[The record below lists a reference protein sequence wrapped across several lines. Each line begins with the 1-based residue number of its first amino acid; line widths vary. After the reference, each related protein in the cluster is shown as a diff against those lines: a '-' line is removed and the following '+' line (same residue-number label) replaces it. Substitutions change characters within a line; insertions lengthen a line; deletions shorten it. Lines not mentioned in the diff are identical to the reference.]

1 MNAKIGR
8 RHLAVA
14 FLGLSLI
21 VALAIGLRAQN
32 GGVTVQAHTAGMQLQ
47 GMPDTDDESAAPEG
61 NKVGRVQRDQ
71 DSQTDKQELVAALS
85 HDRLPQD
92 SKARGAP
99 LDQQPLKAR
108 N

>member
-1 MNAKIGR
+1 MSANIGR

-14 FLGLSLI
+14 LLGLSLI
-21 VALAIGLRAQN
+21 AALAIGFRAQS
-32 GGVTVQAHTAGMQLQ
+32 GGVTLQAHTAGMQLQ
-47 GMPDTDDESAAPEG
+47 GMADADDNSAAPEG

-71 DSQTDKQELVAALS
+71 DSQTDKQELVVALS

-92 SKARGAP
+92 SMARGAP